1 MARRRKGSKK
11 LRAVV
16 LGAGKMGRALA
27 FDLRRSGFDVV
38 LVDARGGRGVE
49 KADVR
54 GFDLRGFDVAISAV
68 PYAFNVELTRRAI
81 AAGTPFVD
89 LGGNTAVVR
98 RQMKMRARVPVLPD
112 AGLQPGLGAV
122 LAGEAVRRLGG
133 RADEIRVRVGGL
145 PQRPRGRFRYQVV
158 FAEEGLINE
167 YVSRATVRRGG
178 KVRSVAPLSGVETY
192 GALEAFNT
200 GGSAS
205 TLPAT
210 LRVRDLDVKT
220 IRYAG
225 HAALVRRAGVKT
237 LLRESARSGPDW
249 VVMTVWGRRGR
260 RTVGWSLIDRARGRW
275 SAMMRCTAFPAS
287 IVAQMAAR
295 GRLRAGALLQERD
308 IPAAEMIRELRRRG
322 VALTQ
327 LRGDDAAFLRKVAKR
342 SAYNNRARRAY
353 HP

>member
-1 MARRRKGSKK
+1 M
-11 LRAVV
+11 

-27 FDLRRSGFDVV
+27 FDLRRSGFDAV
-38 LVDARGGRGVE
+38 LVDARGGAGVV

-54 GFDLRGFDVAISAV
+54 RFDLRGFDVAVSAV
-68 PYAFNVELTRRAI
+68 PYVFNIALTRRAI

-98 RQMKMRARVPVLPD
+98 RQMRLRSRVPVLPD
-112 AGLQPGLGAV
+112 AGLQPGLGAI

-145 PQRPRGRFRYQVV
+145 PARPRGRFRYQIV

-167 YVSRATVRRGG
+167 YVSPAKVLRGG
-178 KVRSVAPLSGVETY
+178 KPRTVAPLTGVESY

-205 TLPAT
+205 TLPYT
-210 LRVRDLDVKT
+210 FEGRVRELDVKT
-220 IRYAG
+220 VRYAG
-225 HAALVRRAGVKT
+225 HAALVRRAGVKA
-237 LLRESARSGPDW
+237 LLRESAREGPDL

-260 RTVGWSLIDRARGRW
+260 RTVGWTLLDRARGRW

-295 GRLRAGALLQERD
+295 GRLRVGALLQERD
-308 IPAAEMIRELRRRG
+308 VPAAEMIRELRKRG
-322 VALTQ
+322 VLLTETGG
-327 LRGDDAAFLRKVAKR
+327 LDTAFLQKAIKR
-342 SAYNNRARRAY
+342 PPRY
-353 HP
+353 